1 MVSKEFFEFISAHCG
16 NVVAWLLT
24 LWPFIHLLLM
34 IFQFIFELQRE
45 YKNLLKQ
52 PNYKNISPI
61 WIMAFELAS
70 ADILPHIVLYSFL
83 TIFYIDAKVGAI
95 LFIVSII
102 LFLIFVLDFTIELQ
116 VSITPMA
123 VITLIGAVLL
133 IELLFY
139 FLGF

>member
-52 PNYKNISPI
+52 PI

-83 TIFYIDAKVGAI
+83 TIFYFDAKVGAI

>member
-1 MVSKEFFEFISAHCG
+1 
-16 NVVAWLLT
+16 
-24 LWPFIHLLLM
+24 M

-61 WIMAFELAS
+61 WIMVLTCNSIVKSKTKIKNSMIETINRIAPTFAS
-70 ADILPHIVLYSFL
+70 
-83 TIFYIDAKVGAI
+83 T
-95 LFIVSII
+95 
-102 LFLIFVLDFTIELQ
+102 
-116 VSITPMA
+116 
-123 VITLIGAVLL
+123 VLL